1 MCIRDSCNGHFEEN
15 QYIIEYLGVKFWID
29 FDQEKFNNDTE
40 KIEPAFQ
47 IKYIG
52 IA

>member
-1 MCIRDSCNGHFEEN
+1 MVILKRINLL
-15 QYIIEYLGVKFWID
+15 YLGVKFWID